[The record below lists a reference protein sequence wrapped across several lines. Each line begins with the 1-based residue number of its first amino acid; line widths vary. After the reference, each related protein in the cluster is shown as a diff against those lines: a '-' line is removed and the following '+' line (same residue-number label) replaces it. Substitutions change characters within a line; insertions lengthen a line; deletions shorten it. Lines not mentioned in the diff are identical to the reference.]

1 MVPRRILS
9 LMLLPILVG
18 LGCNRGEVGSDPLN
32 AEVVASF
39 NGGMITKDQIKA
51 KYDGLMPCCKGRFQ
65 GVDGGRKLIKDMVL
79 PVVIAKAIKEKKI
92 DLRGN
97 IREELG
103 NITDELN
110 MSFLHM
116 KFHEQILNSHEKYAD
131 LRERYEF
138 QKRRLEGLPLSE
150 RFQRL
155 VQLHDRIHPEIAE
168 EVKKVSEE
176 YVRKLKEG
184 ASITK
189 NHEVLKVNV
198 TEEELRDFYQR
209 HKEGLHGEEYRV
221 PERAKIQQIRI
232 KIDKEKQDCPLCE
245 VEEQAKQMA
254 QDVLIE
260 LRSGADFQTIAQRY
274 SSDREKKLDSTWIS
288 RGSNGRAFD
297 KAVFSL
303 ETGEISEVFKE
314 GESFYIVKALE
325 KQAGY
330 FKPYEEIRSQ
340 LEREYRWQKGEN
352 YLKENRDRILFTL
365 NAKPY
370 TIGDFLNEYKQNT
383 PPHECHHMEEME
395 GGGPKDMA
403 RQLCDFAHNEF
414 EDQKRLVDQM
424 IDKELI
430 VEDTYSQMIHV
441 EHQKDIQFLTMASLY
456 PIFHGEEMDDLI
468 HITDEMVEKY
478 YEKHKEDYQYPAKAK
493 ISMIVT
499 RGGKKDEEKKRAFEK
514 AMKAHKELRPSLFSF
529 RKARDF
535 AEVARSYSEDEETA
549 SRGGH
554 LELDVSECRNAI
566 DYMVFHGFHKELFS
580 LKPGEISDVF
590 EFGQDY
596 YIVQIRELENRKEI
610 PFEKIKKEVKEDLFA
625 KKHEEVMKKWEDDL
639 LRSNGFVVY
648 EEPLKE
654 VMAGGSNK
662 KSKEI

>member
-424 IDKELI
+424 
-430 VEDTYSQMIHV
+430 
-441 EHQKDIQFLTMASLY
+441 
-456 PIFHGEEMDDLI
+456 
-468 HITDEMVEKY
+468 
-478 YEKHKEDYQYPAKAK
+478 
-493 ISMIVT
+493 
-499 RGGKKDEEKKRAFEK
+499 
-514 AMKAHKELRPSLFSF
+514 
-529 RKARDF
+529 
-535 AEVARSYSEDEETA
+535 
-549 SRGGH
+549 
-554 LELDVSECRNAI
+554 
-566 DYMVFHGFHKELFS
+566 
-580 LKPGEISDVF
+580 
-590 EFGQDY
+590 
-596 YIVQIRELENRKEI
+596 
-610 PFEKIKKEVKEDLFA
+610 
-625 KKHEEVMKKWEDDL
+625 
-639 LRSNGFVVY
+639 
-648 EEPLKE
+648 
-654 VMAGGSNK
+654 
-662 KSKEI
+662 